1 LIRNDIIIPSLFHNS
16 DSSTRAH
23 YKKVLATL
31 LYLVGTTVRRR
42 KLNMTR
48 VLKVILSF
56 VATILVGTLL
66 VLSTVVVHFGVDQ
79 NDVITEAEMGSFERA
94 VVYDQSLIQQ
104 ANYFSVISD
113 PTTIN
118 STGIPVQETD
128 GRELHQD
135 RRDDQQDSDNA
146 ILRRRIPKIIHQ
158 TWKVAEIPQ
167 KWQAYRDEC
176 QVLHPD

>member
-1 LIRNDIIIPSLFHNS
+1 
-16 DSSTRAH
+16 
-23 YKKVLATL
+23 
-31 LYLVGTTVRRR
+31 
-42 KLNMTR
+42 MTR

-66 VLSTVVVHFGVDQ
+66 VLSTVVVYFGVDQ

-104 ANYFSVISD
+104 TNYFSVISD
-113 PTTIN
+113 PTSIN
-118 STGIPVQETD
+118 STGIPVQET
-128 GRELHQD
+128 ELHQD
-135 RRDDQQDSDNA
+135 RRDDQQDRDNT

-167 KWQAYRDEC
+167 KWRAYRDEC